1 MWSTDKLTFRIR
13 NKGNAHGHN
22 FVGSDVSLLPILKA
36 FANFTGSLQA
46 TGNAWCFQSVYGSRR
61 VCRSD
66 Q

>member
-46 TGNAWCFQSVYGSRR
+46 TGNA
-61 VCRSD
+61 
-66 Q
+66 